1 MSVSEELA
9 QPGSE
14 IAIVGM
20 SCRFPGAPSPAAFWQ
35 LLRCGRDAITEVP
48 ADRWDIETVFSGEL
62 PETDRANIRRG
73 GFLDNV
79 DCFDAEFFGI
89 APREA
94 AAMDPQQRLAL
105 ELTWEA
111 LEDAGISPET
121 VRGSQV
127 GVFIGAI
134 RSDYATLVAQ
144 SGSGGI
150 TQYTGTGSYQSM
162 IANRLSYVFGFHGP
176 SLLLDAAQS
185 SSLVAVHMAGESLR
199 RGESVLAVA
208 GGVNLNI
215 VPESALSASRS
226 GALSPDGRC
235 YTFDARANGYAR
247 GEGGGVVVLKPL
259 RHALADGDRI
269 HCVIRATAVNN
280 DGGGHGL
287 TVPSQAAQEQ
297 LLRLACERAGIDPRE
312 IQYVELHGTG
322 TRVGDPIEATALGSV
337 VGCSRS
343 AGSPLRVGSVKTNIG
358 HLEGA
363 AGIAGL
369 IKTALCI
376 EHGEIPPSLN
386 FETPSP
392 RIALDKLNL
401 SVQRELGPWPE
412 TGRPFLAGVNSFG
425 MGGTN
430 CHVIVAEQPPADR
443 GAGGARAR
451 GKSRVPGT
459 LPEPVPLLVS
469 ARSAE
474 GLRAQA
480 ERLREHFAEHPGPS
494 TADVAYSLATTRA
507 SLEHRA
513 VVLASDRQ
521 EVLMGLAA
529 TGRGEEAANVVKDV
543 AATDGRVGFLFAG
556 QGSQRA
562 GMGQALYTSFPVFAA
577 AFDEACAGLDA
588 HLVRPIREVIFA
600 EAGSADAALLDQT
613 AFTQAALFVLEISV
627 FRLLESWEV
636 VADAMMGHSVGELV
650 AAHAAG
656 ALSLADACTLV
667 AARGRL
673 MQRLP
678 AGGAMASV
686 QAAEAEV
693 ADELAG
699 LADRVSI
706 AAVNG
711 PGQVVISGDEDVV
724 VGLAQSWRERGRKTR
739 RLRVSH
745 AFHSPRMEPMLSE
758 FGHVVAGLSV
768 AQPVTPLVSN
778 VTGQMASDDM
788 REPKYWVRHAREPV
802 RFLEGMHSLADLG
815 VTTFVEVGPDGALS
829 VMARSCL
836 PPDGRD
842 LAFVPLLRAD
852 RPDVQALVSALARV
866 HAHGVNVDWSVFFAG
881 SDARR
886 VDLPTYAFQR
896 TRHWVD
902 ATAGLGGLAGPN
914 RSAGNGSEDSARQE
928 PAGGDVVDRPLRSSP
943 AGQLAGLPT
952 AEQDR
957 LLLELVRGEAALVLG
972 HTAVDGV
979 DARRTFKDLGF
990 NSLSAVELRDRL
1002 TVATGLALP
1011 DTLVFDYPV
1020 PAALVH
1026 YIREQLAGD
1035 GELDSIRAVHM
1046 ELAKLEESLSRI
1058 SPDNADRAMIT
1069 TRLEG
1074 LLRSW
1079 RGAKDANEIVAADND
1094 IQAATDDEM
1103 IEIINRELGRH

>member
-1 MSVSEELA
+1 MSVSEERA
-9 QPGSE
+9 PGTE
-14 IAIVGM
+14 IAVVGM

-35 LLRCGRDAITEVP
+35 LLRCGRDAITQVP
-48 ADRWDIETVFSGEL
+48 AGRWDTETVLRGEL

-73 GFLDNV
+73 GFLDDV

-94 AAMDPQQRLAL
+94 AAMDPQQRLVL

-111 LEDAGISPET
+111 LEDAGINPET
-121 VRGSQV
+121 VRGSQA

-134 RSDYATLVAQ
+134 RSDYALLAAQ
-144 SGSGGI
+144 SGPGGI

-215 VPESALSASRS
+215 VPESAVSASRS

-235 YTFDARANGYAR
+235 HTFDARANGYAR
-247 GEGGGVVVLKPL
+247 GEGGGVVVLRPL
-259 RHALADGDRI
+259 HRALADGDRI

-280 DGGGHGL
+280 DGGGDGL

-297 LLRLACERAGIDPRE
+297 LLRLACERAGIDPRDL
-312 IQYVELHGTG
+312 QYVELHGTG
-322 TRVGDPIEATALGSV
+322 TRVGDPIEAAALGSV
-337 VGCSRS
+337 VGCSRP
-343 AGSPLRVGSVKTNIG
+343 ADSPLRVGSVKTNIG

-363 AGIAGL
+363 AGVAGL

-401 SVQRELGPWPE
+401 SVQRALGPWPE
-412 TGRPFLAGVNSFG
+412 AARPFLAGVSSFG

-430 CHVIVAEQPPADR
+430 CHVIVAEPPPADR
-443 GAGGARAR
+443 GAGTASARPQ
-451 GKSRVPGT
+451 SRAPMAP
-459 LPEPVPLLVS
+459 PEPVPCLVS

-480 ERLREHFAEHPGPS
+480 ERLREHVAGHPDLS
-494 TADVAYSLATTRA
+494 TGDVAYSLATTRA
-507 SLEHRA
+507 GLEHRA
-513 VVLASDRQ
+513 VVLASDR
-521 EVLMGLAA
+521 EEFLAGLAA
-529 TGRGEEAANVVKDV
+529 TARGEAAANVVNGV

-562 GMGQALYTSFPVFAA
+562 GMGQALYASFPVFAA
-577 AFDEACAGLDA
+577 AFDEVCAGLDA
-588 HLVRPIREVIFA
+588 HLDRPIREVIFA

-613 AFTQAALFVLEISV
+613 AFTQPALFALEIGV
-627 FRLLESWEV
+627 FRLLESWGV
-636 VADAMMGHSVGELV
+636 VADAVMGHSVGELA

-656 ALSLADACTLV
+656 ALPLADACALV

-686 QAAEAEV
+686 QAADAEV
-693 ADELAG
+693 AAELAG
-699 LADRVSI
+699 IADRVSI

-711 PGQVVISGDEDVV
+711 PEQVVISGDEDAVV
-724 VGLAQSWRERGRKTR
+724 ALADSWRARGRKTR

-745 AFHSPRMEPMLSE
+745 AFHSPRMEPMLSK
-758 FGHVVAGLSV
+758 FGQVVAGLSV

-778 VTGQMASDDM
+778 VTGQLVSGQL
-788 REPKYWVRHAREPV
+788 REPGYWVRHAREPV
-802 RFLEGMHSLADLG
+802 RFLAGMHSLAELG
-815 VTTFVEVGPDGALS
+815 VTTFIEVGPDGALS
-829 VMARSCL
+829 VMARGCL
-836 PPDGRD
+836 PPDRAD

-852 RPDVQALVSALARV
+852 RPDVQALVSALARA
-866 HAHGVNVDWSVFFAG
+866 HAHGVNVDWRAFFAG

-896 TRHWVD
+896 QRYWVD
-902 ATAGLGGLAGPN
+902 AAAVPGGPAGPSQ
-914 RSAGNGSEDSARQE
+914 SAGNGTEASARPE
-928 PAGGDVVDRPLRSSP
+928 PGGGEVTGQPLRSP
-943 AGQLAGLPT
+943 AAGQLAGLPA
-952 AEQDR
+952 AEQER
-957 LLLELVRGEAALVLG
+957 LLLELVRGETALVLG
-972 HTAVDGV
+972 HPAVDAV

-1011 DTLVFDYPV
+1011 DTVVFDYPV
-1020 PAALVH
+1020 PAVLVQ
-1026 YIREQLAGD
+1026 YLREQLT
-1035 GELDSIRAVHM
+1035 GEEERGSVRAVHL
-1046 ELAKLEESLSRI
+1046 ELAKLEESLSGI
-1058 SPDNADRAMIT
+1058 SPDNADRAAIT

-1074 LLRSW
+1074 LLRAW
-1079 RGAKDANEIVAADND
+1079 RGARDANKAAAADDD

-1103 IEIINRELGRH
+1103 IEIINRELGRR

>member
-1 MSVSEELA
+1 MSVSKEYSA
-9 QPGSE
+9 PGSE

-20 SCRFPGAPSPAAFWQ
+20 SCRFPGAPSPVAFWQ
-35 LLRCGRDAITEVP
+35 LLRCGRNAVTQVP
-48 ADRWDIETVFSGEL
+48 ADRWDVETAFGGEL
-62 PETDRANIRRG
+62 PETDRTNIRRG
-73 GFLDNV
+73 GFLDDV

-89 APREA
+89 SPREA
-94 AAMDPQQRLAL
+94 VAMDPQQRLAL

-111 LEDAGISPET
+111 LEDAGINPEK

-134 RSDYATLVAQ
+134 RSDYALLAAK
-144 SGSGGI
+144 SGAGGI
-150 TQYTGTGSYQSM
+150 TQYSGTGSYQSM
-162 IANRLSYVFGFHGP
+162 IANRLSYTFGFHGP

-226 GALSPDGRC
+226 GALSPDGLC

-259 RHALADGDRI
+259 HRALADGDRI

-280 DGGGHGL
+280 DGGGDGL

-297 LLRLACERAGIDPRE
+297 LLRLACERACIDPRD

-322 TRVGDPIEATALGSV
+322 TRVGDPIEASALGSV
-337 VGCSRS
+337 VGCSRP
-343 AGSPLRVGSVKTNIG
+343 ADSPLRVGSVKTNIG

-369 IKTALCI
+369 IKAALCI
-376 EHGEIPPSLN
+376 DHGEIPPSLN

-392 RIALDKLNL
+392 RIRLDKLNL
-401 SVQRELGPWPE
+401 SVQQALGPWPQ

-430 CHVIVAEQPPADR
+430 CHAIVAGPPPADQ
-443 GAGGARAR
+443 GAGAARAR
-451 GKSRVPGT
+451 RESRAPAR
-459 LPEPVPLLVS
+459 LPEPVPWLVS

-480 ERLREHFAEHPGPS
+480 ERLREHFAEHPS
-494 TADVAYSLATTRA
+494 LSAADVAYSLATTRA

-513 VVLASDRQ
+513 VVLASDR
-521 EVLMGLAA
+521 EEFLTGLAA
-529 TGRGEEAANVVKDV
+529 TGRGEAAANVVNGV
-543 AATDGRVGFLFAG
+543 AATDGRVAFLFAG

-562 GMGQALYTSFPVFAA
+562 GMGQALYASFPVFAA
-577 AFDEACAGLDA
+577 AFDEVCAGLDA

-613 AFTQAALFVLEISV
+613 AFTQAALFALEIGV
-627 FRLLESWEV
+627 FRLLESWGV
-636 VADAMMGHSVGELV
+636 VADAMMGHSVGELA

-656 ALSLADACTLV
+656 ALSLADTCALV

-693 ADELAG
+693 ADELASI
-699 LADRVSI
+699 ADRVSI

-711 PGQVVISGDEDVV
+711 PEQVVISGDEDAV
-724 VGLAQSWRERGRKTR
+724 VGLAESWRERGRKTR

-758 FGHVVAGLSV
+758 FRQVVAGLSV
-768 AQPVTPLVSN
+768 AQPVIPLVSN
-778 VTGQMASDDM
+778 VTGQMAPDQM
-788 REPKYWVRHAREPV
+788 CEPEYWVRHAREPV
-802 RFLEGMHSLADLG
+802 RFLEGMRSLADLG

-829 VMARSCL
+829 VMARSCV
-836 PPDGRD
+836 PPDRGD

-852 RPDVQALVSALARV
+852 RPDVQALVSALAQV
-866 HAHGVNVDWSVFFAG
+866 HAHGVNVDWRAFFAG

-886 VDLPTYAFQR
+886 IDLPTYAFQR
-896 TRHWVD
+896 KRYWVE
-902 ATAGLGGLAGPN
+902 TAAGPAGPSP
-914 RSAGNGSEDSARQE
+914 SAGNGTEGSAGQE
-928 PAGGDVVDRPLRSSP
+928 PAGGEVAGQPLRSSP
-943 AGQLAGLPT
+943 AGQLTGLPT

-972 HTAVDGV
+972 HTGVDAV

-1002 TVATGLALP
+1002 TVATGLVLP
-1011 DTLVFDYPV
+1011 DTLVFDYPL
-1020 PAALVH
+1020 PAALAQ
-1026 YIREQLAGD
+1026 YIREQLTGD
-1035 GELDSIRAVHM
+1035 GELDSIRSVHM

-1058 SPDNADRAMIT
+1058 SPDNADRGMIT

-1079 RGAKDANEIVAADND
+1079 RGAEDANEIAAADDD

-1103 IEIINRELGRH
+1103 IEIINNELGRH